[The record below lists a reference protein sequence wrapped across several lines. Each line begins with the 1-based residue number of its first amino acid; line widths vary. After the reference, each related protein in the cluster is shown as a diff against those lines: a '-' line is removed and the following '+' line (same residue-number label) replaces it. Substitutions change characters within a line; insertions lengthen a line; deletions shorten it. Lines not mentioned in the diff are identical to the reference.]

1 MEIASVGLQG
11 MKQAEGR
18 LEKTASNLAKIGTP
32 ETDTVSLSDEMV
44 SLLSE
49 KNDFAINTKLVQTG
63 DEMQKRVLDILA

>member
-1 MEIASVGLQG
+1 MEIASIGLQG

>member
-1 MEIASVGLQG
+1 MEIASIGLQG

-18 LEKTASNLAKIGTP
+18 LEKTASKLAKIGTP